1 MTKNIITISRE
12 FGSGGRTVGRLLGE
26 KLGIPCYDKEF
37 IKKIADETGFAPEFV
52 EKNGEDA
59 PSKSIFAYLPAA
71 YPGQGPAPNGMSI
84 YDYLY
89 VIQKKIIL
97 DLAQKGPCV
106 IIGRCSDY
114 ILRDREDALHA
125 FIYADTAFKAE
136 RIVRLYGES
145 EKAPEERLRE
155 KDKKRSINY
164 KHFTGREWGDPD
176 NYEIMLRSS
185 AIGVEK
191 CAEILAEI
199 CR

>member
-1 MTKNIITISRE
+1 MCDHRPLQ
-12 FGSGGRTVGRLLGE
+12 RL
-26 KLGIPCYDKEF
+26 
-37 IKKIADETGFAPEFV
+37 
-52 EKNGEDA
+52 
-59 PSKSIFAYLPAA
+59 
-71 YPGQGPAPNGMSI
+71 YPQGPR
-84 YDYLY
+84 
-89 VIQKKIIL
+89 
-97 DLAQKGPCV
+97 
-106 IIGRCSDY
+106 GR
-114 ILRDREDALHA
+114 A
-125 FIYADTAFKAE
+125 AE

-145 EKAPEERLRE
+145 EKAPEERLKE

>member
-1 MTKNIITISRE
+1 M
-12 FGSGGRTVGRLLGE
+12 
-26 KLGIPCYDKEF
+26 
-37 IKKIADETGFAPEFV
+37 
-52 EKNGEDA
+52 
-59 PSKSIFAYLPAA
+59 
-71 YPGQGPAPNGMSI
+71 
-84 YDYLY
+84 
-89 VIQKKIIL
+89 IQKKIIL

-145 EKAPEERLRE
+145 EKAPEERLKE

-176 NYEIMLRSS
+176 NYEIMLKSS
-185 AIGVEK
+185 VIGVEK